1 MSEENTTEAE
11 KEAISEAD
19 DNKASSSGQTYEVTK
34 EERKSSTAGASFF
47 SGLVGL
53 LSMSAFV
60 AVGLVGY
67 FGYQQ
72 FLQMSERLITLEQ
85 LERNNQTEKQQ
96 AATILGN
103 NFEKLQAQLQQS
115 LNQQQVSNKEKLN
128 DFSEQLSATQR
139 QLLSVGGRHRNDWLL
154 AEADYLVRIATNRL
168 LLERDHQTAL
178 VLLVSAD
185 ERIMLIDD
193 PGLQPIREAL
203 SNDMAKLRLVKRADI
218 AGLAIRI
225 SSLIPQLK
233 LLPILA
239 FQLPEE
245 TIEEIDNSASTP
257 DQGWQQSLKNT
268 FKELSVKWFE
278 VRDHGRPVAPLM
290 APETEA
296 ILLTNMTLLL
306 QTTQFAILRQHSE
319 LYQHSLQ
326 QLKEWSAEYFDIS
339 DPVVIAFI
347 NEIDL
352 LIATTVSVE
361 LPKTLE
367 SRLLIARQVE
377 QQFQQT
383 QQSQLPNDTTE
394 LETASAEQP

>member
-1 MSEENTTEAE
+1 M
-11 KEAISEAD
+11 
-19 DNKASSSGQTYEVTK
+19 
-34 EERKSSTAGASFF
+34 
-47 SGLVGL
+47 
-53 LSMSAFV
+53 
-60 AVGLVGY
+60 
-67 FGYQQ
+67 
-72 FLQMSERLITLEQ
+72 
-85 LERNNQTEKQQ
+85 
-96 AATILGN
+96 
-103 NFEKLQAQLQQS
+103 
-115 LNQQQVSNKEKLN
+115 
-128 DFSEQLSATQR
+128 SATQR